1 MDAGCIAMPPLG
13 MYLLRT
19 SLCRWNEVL
28 ITRLYWTLSDV
39 EVQFRTL
46 KSELGLRLIY
56 HRTLPRIKSHL
67 FNSVLVCQAVH
78 YRRLRRCAPIAGDTA
93 GRRLANINRITTELT
108 DADGDRIQVRQNT
121 RPDAQQRKLL
131 SAMGVTLQIN
141 QQVGRWSDRV
151 EVTKVVP

>member
-1 MDAGCIAMPPLG
+1 MRAHCGRHSWQTI
-13 MYLLRT
+13 R
-19 SLCRWNEVL
+19 
-28 ITRLYWTLSDV
+28 
-39 EVQFRTL
+39 
-46 KSELGLRLIY
+46 
-56 HRTLPRIKSHL
+56 
-67 FNSVLVCQAVH
+67 
-78 YRRLRRCAPIAGDTA
+78 
-93 GRRLANINRITTELT
+93 RRLANINRITTELT